1 MDPFT
6 LLIQRTE
13 SEKRFEDILLA
24 LRELQVANPERRA
37 YVDGIIERLQ
47 ENTEPDIPAAQLD
60 INNFTFQIPEFSLHD
75 IAARP
80 NYRPMTYNTHWK
92 EENGQVFYNEA
103 LLTAAYE
110 DENVVAATAREEAAN

>member
-13 SEKRFEDILLA
+13 SKKRFKDILLA

-47 ENTEPDIPAAQLD
+47 ENTEPEILAAQLD
-60 INNFTFQIPEFSLHD
+60 INNFTF
-75 IAARP
+75 
-80 NYRPMTYNTHWK
+80 
-92 EENGQVFYNEA
+92 
-103 LLTAAYE
+103 
-110 DENVVAATAREEAAN
+110 